1 MEKRIYQIKVVDV
14 NPYGANSSYVNLKLD
29 SLEDCKKVI
38 EIAHVANWEIN
49 LTNENFSNEELIE
62 RSAEYQKFLN
72 EESDKRAAQIKN
84 QNEKTERINALP
96 KSYES
101 KIQLPGGCK
110 ITYERSDD
118 WGGLGT
124 KVLCDGNS
132 KPLYVYEYVTRDEKV
147 RVAKF
152 ARDMRGFFGEVA
164 YQISSDIIR
173 YIVVEFNEISAKI
186 RNS

>member
-1 MEKRIYQIKVVDV
+1 MEKKIYRIKVVDV
-14 NPYGANSSYVNLKLD
+14 NPYGTNSSYVNLKLD

-49 LTNENFSNEELIE
+49 LTNENFFGGELVE

-72 EESDKRAAQIKN
+72 KEADERAERIKD

-118 WGGLGT
+118 WGLGT

-132 KPLYVYEYVTRDEKV
+132 RSLYLYKYITKDEKV
-147 RVAKF
+147 QVAKF
-152 ARDMRGFFGEVA
+152 VRDMRGFFGAAEHE
-164 YQISSDIIR
+164 IHPEIIR
-173 YIVVEFNEISAKI
+173 DIVNEFNEISAKI